1 MFRRVFSKEVGLLM
15 VSLLIGFGLVEG
27 AARRGF
33 LLPHNFYAD
42 GWWRVMWLKRSA
54 QYDARRAAYVVD
66 KFHPT
71 LGWTLFENLRDVPL
85 GDITVSSNAQGFRGV
100 REYPLAKGE
109 GIRILVIGDSYAFGE
124 CVSDNQTFAADL
136 ERLVDRSEVLNL
148 GVHGYGT
155 DQQLLR
161 LQLDGLKYRPD
172 VIVLAFNDDNIS
184 RNALSFRDYAKP
196 HFSVVNGALVAD
208 NLPILNPEAFKSR
221 FHLRTLD
228 YLNIFMTRMREK
240 QIEAEN
246 VERSK
251 RILDQIQVESRSIGA
266 TLVKVYLPSSD
277 QVRVNE
283 VDHPGLFGYGCRDA
297 GVVCVDP
304 TTQMHAVVSRQ
315 ADQNQWFRCHYAPE
329 LHEIIAEV
337 VRDAVAKLPR
347 RG

>member
-1 MFRRVFSKEVGLLM
+1 MLRRIFSKEAGLLV
-15 VSLLIGFGLVEG
+15 VSLLVVMGLVEG

-85 GDITVSSNAQGFRGV
+85 GDIRVSSNSQGLRGV

-109 GIRILVIGDSYAFGE
+109 GIRILAIGDSYAFGE
-124 CVSDNQTFAADL
+124 CVNDNQTFSADL
-136 ERLVDRSEVLNL
+136 ERLVDKSDVLNM

-161 LQLDGLKYRPD
+161 LQIDGLQYRPD

-196 HFSVVNGALVAD
+196 HFSVINGALVTD

-228 YLNIFMTRMREK
+228 YLNIFLTRMRER
-240 QIEAEN
+240 QIEADN
-246 VERSK
+246 LERSK
-251 RILDQIQVESRSIGA
+251 RILDQIQIESRSIGA
-266 TLVKVYLPSSD
+266 TLLKVYLPSSD
-277 QVRVNE
+277 QVRDNE
-283 VDHPGLFGYGCRDA
+283 VEHGGLFSYRCQA
-297 GVVCVDP
+297 PGVVCVDP
-304 TTQMHAVVSRQ
+304 TSAMHAAVSLQ
-315 ADQNQWFRCHYAPE
+315 QDKKQWFRCHYAPE

-347 RG
+347 RR